1 MNSTKLKYV
10 HKISLLF
17 FRKNMVQSMN
27 KMMIL
32 YSRFVKT
39 KQKKNNKIK
48 RMIVNDDYTRYR
60 TEEKKDKD
68 TERIQKE

>member
-1 MNSTKLKYV
+1 
-10 HKISLLF
+10 
-17 FRKNMVQSMN
+17 MVQSMN